1 MGGCAAALL
10 VGFAAAADPAL
21 YDFAESSLVKLG
33 DDNFASDMTKDTKH
47 VWVVEYYAD
56 WCGHCKSFAK
66 GYEKAATNL
75 KGIVKFGAVNA
86 DEAKS
91 TMQTAGVQSF
101 PTIKLY
107 EAEATRNPYT
117 GKMMK
122 TAVDY
127 SGPRTARA
135 MVEFATSQ
143 LPSFV
148 TPVTDKTA
156 TAFKANG
163 TLPKAL
169 LFTSKS
175 ETAPMFKAISLKLK
189 GRMLLGEAREKEVA
203 SYPALLVLPGGE
215 EAPVV
220 YDGELKPEAVATFL
234 EKFAAEEPA
243 AAAEAGGAKAA
254 SGEELVVAV
263 SEANVAEVVTAS
275 KGAWLLAFEDD
286 AHPLGTPG
294 VAELAEALFGQVS
307 VGRADAALAKAYGV
321 ASLPGVAVLPY
332 GTGAKAAKNAKAFGG
347 DEAGVAAAKK
357 AALETIPDNLVEKL
371 TSANMDQWMGG
382 ALNAAETRAICLLFS
397 DKATV
402 PPLFRSLS
410 IEFEGKLGFGMGTAA
425 DKNLMTNFNI
435 QKVPTVL
442 ILYPDMT
449 QKSEDGRAAMQGMQF
464 TPQMHGKF
472 NFGNLANFVSQF
484 A

>member
-1 MGGCAAALL
+1 
-10 VGFAAAADPAL
+10 
-21 YDFAESSLVKLG
+21 
-33 DDNFASDMTKDTKH
+33 
-47 VWVVEYYAD
+47 
-56 WCGHCKSFAK
+56 
-66 GYEKAATNL
+66 
-75 KGIVKFGAVNA
+75 
-86 DEAKS
+86 
-91 TMQTAGVQSF
+91 
-101 PTIKLY
+101 
-107 EAEATRNPYT
+107 
-117 GKMMK
+117 
-122 TAVDY
+122 
-127 SGPRTARA
+127 
-135 MVEFATSQ
+135 
-143 LPSFV
+143 
-148 TPVTDKTA
+148 
-156 TAFKANG
+156 
-163 TLPKAL
+163 
-169 LFTSKS
+169 
-175 ETAPMFKAISLKLK
+175 
-189 GRMLLGEAREKEVA
+189 MLLGEAREKEAAALAEEMGVA
-203 SYPALLVLPGGE
+203 SYPALLVV
-215 EAPVV
+215 PV
-220 YDGELKPEAVATFL
+220 G
-234 EKFAAEEPA
+234 
-243 AAAEAGGAKAA
+243 
-254 SGEELVVAV
+254 
-263 SEANVAEVVTAS
+263 EANVAEVVTAS

-294 VAELAEALFGQVS
+294 VSELAEALFGQVS

-472 NFGNLANFVSQF
+472 NFGTLANFVSQF
-484 A
+484 VAMKAQEMGTGDSQEPPRAQQQQAAPKKELGPLPELSAASFDAACKSAGGLCAVALLDGAADNSNKEAHLAMLTQLRKRKAGGPLSFSWVDATCHVGFASHFDLSEMDLPALVVMSPSMLRG